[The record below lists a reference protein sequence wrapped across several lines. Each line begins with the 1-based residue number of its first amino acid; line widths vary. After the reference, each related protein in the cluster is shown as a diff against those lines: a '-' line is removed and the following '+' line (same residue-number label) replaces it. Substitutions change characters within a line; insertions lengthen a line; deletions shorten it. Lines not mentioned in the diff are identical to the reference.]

1 MRTFLIVVSV
11 VALAT
16 AEPPSSYGAP
26 SRSRYQASEPQY
38 GVPAAG
44 PAPSGGYG
52 APAPAG
58 SGSYGVPAQSGGYES
73 AQGGYGA
80 PAYVPQVFKHVYI
93 HAAPDEPTYAENKV
107 IRVPGG
113 GDKHVN
119 IIFVKAPSHS
129 SSQQTEVILP
139 EQPQQKTVVYVLVKK
154 PENYNNVK
162 VTAPAQQVPH
172 KPEVFFIRYRN
183 KEVAAPAYG
192 VPNQPSYGPPAA
204 PQQPSYGPPQQEY
217 GAPSGYHQ

>member
-1 MRTFLIVVSV
+1 MKTFLVIASLA
-11 VALAT
+11 ALAT
-16 AEPPSSYGAP
+16 AEPPSSYGGGN
-26 SRSRYQASEPQY
+26 RYQASEPQY
-38 GVPAAG
+38 GVPAAVG
-44 PAPSGGYG
+44 PAPNGGYG
-52 APAPAG
+52 APAP
-58 SGSYGVPAQSGGYES
+58 GGYES
-73 AQGGYGA
+73 QGGYGA

-162 VTAPAQQVPH
+162 VTAPQQTQPH
-172 KPEVFFIRYRN
+172 KPEVFFIRYKN

-192 VPNQPSYGPPAA
+192 PPPPAQAYGPVGVAPA
-204 PQQPSYGPPQQEY
+204 PPQQEY
-217 GAPSGYHQ
+217 GLPSGGYHQG